1 MRSARSPLS
10 RALVPVSIAGRR
22 YTVAHLSVSQWA
34 EAMHGASG
42 PYECIIPALHH
53 RDREEVLDLMASG
66 LLTAEDVHGASQR
79 LLELVCPY
87 RWWETYRLLM
97 ASMRPA
103 VLGRTVVS
111 GMDPDTLTL
120 AQWCAGVFCLFT
132 ENLDAPG
139 RFKFEAQLADPP
151 DGVDDGDDW
160 AYQDFE
166 QMVAQARAM
175 PGQG

>member
-1 MRSARSPLS
+1 M
-10 RALVPVSIAGRR
+10 PVSVGGRR
-22 YTVAHLSVSQWA
+22 FTVPFRNAADWTVAM
-34 EAMHGASG
+34 ETASG
-42 PYECIIPALHH
+42 PYDCLLYLLEW
-53 RDREEVLDLMASG
+53 RDRDQLLDGLAFGTVDASDLHSASHRLTEECS
-66 LLTAEDVHGASQR
+66 
-79 LLELVCPY
+79 PY

-97 ASMRPA
+97 VATRPT
-103 VLGRTVVS
+103 VLGRTVVK
-111 GMDPDTLTL
+111 GMDPYSLTV
-120 AQWCAGVFCLFT
+120 AQWCSGIFSLLT
-132 ENLDAPG
+132 EHLDDSG